1 MGGDWIRLHRKAL
14 ESRAW
19 NQADP
24 WLWKLWCW
32 CLLRASWTENWKHG
46 RRLSPGM
53 FVTRRAEAAEQLNCH
68 PSRVYR
74 GLRILAEWGQ
84 ISLEANNQFTVVT
97 VCNWTLYQSEGVGP
111 RTTGEQRVNN
121 GRTTVEQPSLLV
133 EELEE
138 SEECARGARRPRPPE
153 KDPRVARGV
162 RGVLGRLPAEGGQG
176 EGRHGMD
183 EAGPDAGAAGRHPG
197 WPGAAQAQR
206 GVGTR
211 PRHLHSLSV
220 PVPVAPALGGRDGR
234 AGRADPGRD
243 GRGADSARAAAA
255 RGGGA

>member
-1 MGGDWIRLHRKAL
+1 
-14 ESRAW
+14 
-19 NQADP
+19 
-24 WLWKLWCW
+24 
-32 CLLRASWTENWKHG
+32 
-46 RRLSPGM
+46 M

-138 SEECARGARRPRPPE
+138 SEECARGARRPRAPRKKTRELPE
-153 KDPRVARGV
+153 GFAEFWAAYPRKVDKVKAVTEWTKLDPTPELRAAILAGLERHKRSEEWARDRGTYIPYPCRFLSRRRWEDEMGVQAVLTPGETDAERTARVLRQREEAARE
-162 RGVLGRLPAEGGQG
+162 RGSVDP
-176 EGRHGMD
+176 
-183 EAGPDAGAAGRHPG
+183 EAARAFRE
-197 WPGAAQAQR
+197 
-206 GVGTR
+206 
-211 PRHLHSLSV
+211 HLH
-220 PVPVAPALGGRDGR
+220 GRNGD
-234 AGRADPGRD
+234 A
-243 GRGADSARAAAA
+243 
-255 RGGGA
+255 